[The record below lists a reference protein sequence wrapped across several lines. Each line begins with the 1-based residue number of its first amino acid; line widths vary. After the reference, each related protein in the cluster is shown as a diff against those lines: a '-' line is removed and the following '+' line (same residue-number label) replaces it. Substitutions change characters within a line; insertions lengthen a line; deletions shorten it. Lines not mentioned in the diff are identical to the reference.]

1 MKFTKRELEIIL
13 IALSD
18 FRLKNIDNPLYED
31 FEIKEIISKFLEQNF
46 DEEE

>member
-18 FRLKNIDNPLYED
+18 FRLKNIDNSLYED
-31 FEIKEIISKFLEQNF
+31 LEIKEIISKLLNF